1 MAPVP
6 LVSSLVQP
14 NEPEPAA
21 APRLANFVIGGTE
34 KSGTTSVF
42 DYLSAH
48 PQVCASSIKE
58 TDFFRHGYT
67 GDPALDARRYA
78 SYFQKCN
85 PRSPVW
91 LEASPGYLGE
101 AATVAPRLRALVP
114 DAKVLFILR
123 DPVERLYSS
132 YNFHR
137 GKLDLP
143 ASMSF
148 DDYLQ
153 HCLAYDHQGGR
164 PQAGLEEWYLKV
176 LRYGCY
182 AEFIAS
188 FRSQLPLGQLKVMF
202 FESLR
207 EDAQAFMVAL
217 SEYLGIDAGFWA
229 GFTFHKSNVTF
240 SGRNPALHRLAM
252 RINAI
257 AEPLMR
263 RYPGVKRMLVNAYKA
278 VNQEREGYDPM
289 SPQARELLI
298 KYYAPSV
305 RALEQLGTTL
315 PPTWR
320 YLTQRAVAK

>member
-1 MAPVP
+1 M
-6 LVSSLVQP
+6 LP
-14 NEPEPAA
+14 NEPELSA

-67 GDPALDARRYA
+67 GERAVDSRRYG
-78 SYFQKCN
+78 SYFEKCN
-85 PRSPVW
+85 PSTPVI

-101 AATVAPRLRALVP
+101 ATTVAPRLRALVP
-114 DAKVLFILR
+114 EAKVLFILR

-143 ASMSF
+143 ASVSF
-148 DDYLQ
+148 EDYLK
-153 HCLAYDHQGGR
+153 HCLDYDR
-164 PQAGLEEWYLKV
+164 RAAGWQQSGLDEWYLKV
-176 LRYGCY
+176 LRFGCY

-188 FRSQLPLGQLKVMF
+188 FRSHLPVGQLKVMF

-207 EDAQAFMVAL
+207 EDARAFMVEL
-217 SEYLGIDAGFWA
+217 SEYLRIDASFWT

-240 SGRNPALHRLAM
+240 SGRNRALHRLAM
-252 RINAI
+252 RINAL

-263 RYPGVKRMLVNAYKA
+263 RYPDLKRMLVNAYKL

-289 SPQARELLI
+289 STQTRELLI
-298 KYYAPSV
+298 EYYAPSV
-305 RALEQLGTTL
+305 SALEQLGTTL

-320 YLTQRAVAK
+320 YLTQRAVAV